1 MSSERSLPRSA
12 VCGGRLNDLDTSA
25 TDKDPSSLP
34 PATSNLP
41 PLILSPL
48 KYDKIDP
55 HQDFVDEGCLLSR
68 LDITV
73 ERLTSG
79 LLSPNVCRKYEILA
93 DRYFQLLGKYGDRP
107 IPVSEFR
114 GLERDIEAFEE
125 LRPNLTPE
133 SIAIQ
138 NALLHSQRLEMFAR
152 WGPVMAEED
161 PELFAKVEKM
171 TEGASDP
178 SNSGVSEADVEEMM
192 AKTKATHEEVQRR
205 LVEDI
210 EAMQA
215 DRAKLD
221 EGQTASEF
229 GCTLARL
236 RNSIEVEK
244 TLGDRE
250 KQLRRGQRDEELRE
264 GRRQLEREMEEMI
277 RQFEDLDKQADR
289 KMDELEK
296 QLP

>member
-25 TDKDPSSLP
+25 TDKDLSSLP

-138 NALLHSQRLEMFAR
+138 NALLHSQRLEIFAR
-152 WGPVMAEED
+152 WGPVMVEED
-161 PELFAKVEKM
+161 PDLFAKVEKM
-171 TEGASDP
+171 TEGASDFG
-178 SNSGVSEADVEEMM
+178 NGGASEADVREMM

-221 EGQTASEF
+221 EGQA
-229 GCTLARL
+229 AK
-236 RNSIEVEK
+236 VEK

-250 KQLRRGQRDEELRE
+250 KQLRRGQRDKELRE